1 VVDGSGLENRRR
13 GNPTGGSNPS
23 LSATQSSVFY
33 LRRHLSRIAQVRPH
47 SMHSYANP
55 TTEKAQDNAFESIRK
70 SFLCSYLGSS
80 VRRTRNQSQVRI
92 QAAKIPTGSS
102 NSRFPA
108 TQSPGLLSPATSPK
122 NRANSPHST
131 HSSVNRTREITS
143 RQRF

>member
-70 SFLCSYLGSS
+70 SFLCSLLGQFGSAYKKP
-80 VRRTRNQSQVRI
+80 I
-92 QAAKIPTGSS
+92 ASS
-102 NSRFPA
+102 NPSRENPYRKFEFSIPRHPVPWIA
-108 TQSPGLLSPATSPK
+108 ISGDISQK
-122 NRANSPHST
+122 
-131 HSSVNRTREITS
+131 S
-143 RQRF
+143 RK

>member
-1 VVDGSGLENRRR
+1 MAPVLKTGVGETLPGVRIPPSPPPSPLYFISGDISQESRKYARIRCTPMRTQRRR
-13 GNPTGGSNPS
+13 KLKT
-23 LSATQSSVFY
+23 T
-33 LRRHLSRIAQVRPH
+33 LSRV
-47 SMHSYANP
+47 
-55 TTEKAQDNAFESIRK
+55 FENLFSAP
-70 SFLCSYLGSS
+70 YLGSS